1 MRVSNKLFEY
11 FPSNFPFPAEYHAMA
26 ADSDYEIVIDGNPD
40 GWYYRV
46 DTVPY
51 EYVDGSVTY
60 TGESTPTDER
70 IPAILPS
77 TTFIGLNTLA
87 C

>member
-1 MRVSNKLFEY
+1 M
-11 FPSNFPFPAEYHAMA
+11 AEE
-26 ADSDYEIVIDGNPD
+26 SDYDIVVTRNTEGS
-40 GWYYRV
+40 YYRV

-60 TGESTPTDER
+60 AGASSPTDER